1 MLFPMTPDKE
11 PKDRRHD
18 TERRLRYAIRKAN
31 DRMFAILRTPAAQ
44 DKPSPEPRS
53 RPS

>member
-1 MLFPMTPDKE
+1 MTPQKN
-11 PKDRRHD
+11 PKDRRND

-31 DRMFAILRTPAAQ
+31 DRMFAILRSPADQ
-44 DKPSPEPRS
+44 DKAKPEPRE

>member
-1 MLFPMTPDKE
+1 MTPQKD
-11 PKDRRHD
+11 PKDRRLD

-31 DRMFAILRTPAAQ
+31 DRMFAILRSPAE
-44 DKPSPEPRS
+44 DKTKPEPHQ

>member
-1 MLFPMTPDKE
+1 MLFQMTPDKE

-31 DRMFAILRTPAAQ
+31 DRMFAILRNPAERH
-44 DKPSPEPRS
+44 KPGNEPRP

>member
-1 MLFPMTPDKE
+1 MTPDKD

-18 TERRLRYAIRKAN
+18 TERRMRYAIRKAN
-31 DRMFAILRTPAAQ
+31 DRMFAILRTPSEPEKA
-44 DKPSPEPRS
+44 KPEARE

>member
-1 MLFPMTPDKE
+1 MLRAMTPDKD

-31 DRMFAILRTPAAQ
+31 DRMFAILRTA
-44 DKPSPEPRS
+44 PEQQKERQAPRE

>member
-1 MLFPMTPDKE
+1 MTPDKD

-31 DRMFAILRTPAAQ
+31 DRMFAILRAPAKQEKAN
-44 DKPSPEPRS
+44 PELRE

>member
-1 MLFPMTPDKE
+1 MTTLAKE

-18 TERRLRYAIRKAN
+18 TERRLRYAIRKAH
-31 DRMFAILRTPAAQ
+31 DRMFAIL
-44 DKPSPEPRS
+44 KSPGDRDAEKSQVPV